1 MIAGVVNQLG
11 VSLGQGSTLEASIV
25 NPSGFF
31 ERQDV
36 VEVNNEALQSLGGDW
51 LVPPILHSD
60 TWLDFSDQTVKNF
73 RTKLQFLDGQG
84 QNWLVKDPRIA
95 LLLPL
100 WDRIAL
106 ERLPVVIVVR
116 NPLEIAQSL
125 HLRNG
130 LTHRQG
136 LALWFYYMRTLS
148 SELRVR
154 PNIVIDYQTA
164 LSEKISAIK
173 ALAEFAHQFAALDI
187 ENLSSEVIDSAAKFM
202 NPEFSRSSDLS
213 EVRGIGSQD
222 TDYLVDIYTS
232 LQERHLGQLLED
244 PFSMTPDWVSE
255 ALFESRKYRKLQDD
269 LASTQ
274 RALVETRMEINDLK
288 RTFTS

>member
-1 MIAGVVNQLG
+1 
-11 VSLGQGSTLEASIV
+11 
-25 NPSGFF
+25 
-31 ERQDV
+31 
-36 VEVNNEALQSLGGDW
+36 
-51 LVPPILHSD
+51 
-60 TWLDFSDQTVKNF
+60 
-73 RTKLQFLDGQG
+73 
-84 QNWLVKDPRIA
+84 
-95 LLLPL
+95 
-100 WDRIAL
+100 
-106 ERLPVVIVVR
+106 
-116 NPLEIAQSL
+116 
-125 HLRNG
+125 
-130 LTHRQG
+130 
-136 LALWFYYMRTLS
+136 
-148 SELRVR
+148 
-154 PNIVIDYQTA
+154 
-164 LSEKISAIK
+164 
-173 ALAEFAHQFAALDI
+173 
-187 ENLSSEVIDSAAKFM
+187 M